1 MTVLVLF
8 LLVSF
13 YRLVSKGDICIVLST
28 DVTSLICRGMYC
40 SVVFRSLFV
49 RLWLIGG
56 VRIWDVSIVGE
67 GGVLVVL
74 SFV

>member
-28 DVTSLICRGMYC
+28 DVTSLIYRGMYC

-49 RLWLIGG
+49 RLWLIVG